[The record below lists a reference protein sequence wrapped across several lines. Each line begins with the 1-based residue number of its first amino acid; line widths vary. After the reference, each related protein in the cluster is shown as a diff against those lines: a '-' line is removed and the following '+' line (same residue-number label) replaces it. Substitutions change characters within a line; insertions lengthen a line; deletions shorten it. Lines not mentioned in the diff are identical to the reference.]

1 MNNMISLLWYLK
13 LNPLPRTQFPRRVN
27 YFKPFLRCSD
37 EEEGGGAQYCGC
49 HYHCGTTTMTI
60 TLLLRSCWS
69 CSCCCC
75 CCEHFDDCPCP
86 RCHHDDSE
94 KNSGVMAFKMKPER
108 PEVSRKSTQPQAG
121 RSQAVFKAPN
131 TYYPMVP
138 GSQHRQA
145 AGPCGEHPTA

>member
-60 TLLLRSCWS
+60 TLLLRSC

-94 KNSGVMAFKMKPER
+94 KNSGVSATDEGVLECNIPVPR
-108 PEVSRKSTQPQAG
+108 PRPSISQRPQAQFRFLPFLLSRKDL
-121 RSQAVFKAPN
+121 
-131 TYYPMVP
+131 
-138 GSQHRQA
+138 
-145 AGPCGEHPTA
+145 